1 MITSA
6 VSLNSA
12 VSASTTSI
20 KKSAL
25 KKPKKDVSVSFKQMP
40 DSDTVENEQESVN
53 INSYDDDSHEESED
67 FTNGVEEKINDK
79 HVEDAGQDY
88 EEWLPE
94 SDRLRCKELHSPP

>member
-6 VSLNSA
+6 VSVNSA
-12 VSASTTSI
+12 VSVSTTSL

-40 DSDTVENEQESVN
+40 DSDTVENEEDSVN

-67 FTNGVEEKINDK
+67 FTNKGEEKNNYKHVEEKNLENK
-79 HVEDAGQDY
+79 KMVET
-88 EEWLPE
+88 
-94 SDRLRCKELHSPP
+94 KETSGYNTNM

>member
-79 HVEDAGQDY
+79 HVE
-88 EEWLPE
+88 ENNPE
-94 SDRLRCKELHSPP
+94 NKKLVETKETFGYDTNM